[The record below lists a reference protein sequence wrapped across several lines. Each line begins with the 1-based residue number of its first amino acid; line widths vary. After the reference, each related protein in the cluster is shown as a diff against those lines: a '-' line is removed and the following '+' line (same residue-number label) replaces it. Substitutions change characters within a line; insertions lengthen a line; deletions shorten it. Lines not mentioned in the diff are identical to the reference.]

1 MKKIL
6 ILLILA
12 SVSLAP
18 VFAQNNSTKKADKL
32 FDRLE
37 YVKAA
42 EEYLKL
48 ANNGSN
54 DYHVI
59 SRLADAYYN
68 IFNPREAEKWY
79 SKIINQD
86 PDAEIIFRYSQMLKA
101 NGKYKES
108 NIWMSKFSEM
118 KAYDTR
124 AIAFRNT
131 PNYIDKIIKKGK
143 RFNVQNLEDVN
154 TPSSDFGA
162 FRYANALYLT
172 SGRKQKG
179 SQNKKYNNYTSDE
192 EYVLDVFKYDVINDV
207 YLNETPFEAINTK
220 YHEGVIAFSPSG
232 DTMYF
237 ARETYYSKSY
247 YKDSIVK
254 NGSTN
259 KQISVI
265 NLFRA
270 TKCDKKE
277 ITWKNNGNCN
287 FKKGWDITAVEF
299 NSAYFSI
306 KNPAISCD
314 GNTLYFSSDMPGGFG
329 NYDIYKSAI
338 NEDGSLSDPI
348 NLGQKI
354 NTEEQEVFPHM
365 CCDNTL
371 YFSSNGHLGLGGL
384 DVFYSKNID
393 EKWSNVRNVGI
404 PVNSNSD
411 DFAFKMGEG
420 CTNGFVSS
428 NRSGGLGG
436 DDIYAIKKIKPLCD
450 ILLESIIVDSKTK
463 IPVESALTSVSDDTG
478 IINNSKETNTN
489 GIVEY
494 IFECE
499 DEIQFMVSKDG
510 YESKMIDIKL
520 LDVDPPV
527 LKIML
532 DPIEEI
538 IVEEQ
543 IILNPIFFEFDKSN
557 ITNQA
562 AFELDKLV
570 AVMKKYPN
578 MVVRA
583 ESHTDNRGPASY
595 NKLLSERRA
604 KSTAQY
610 IISKGIEDT
619 RISGIGKGEE
629 DPEIDCSSGCS
640 KDKHAM
646 NRRSE
651 FIIVSR

>member
-6 ILLILA
+6 ILLIITSFTLTPI
-12 SVSLAP
+12 L
-18 VFAQNNSTKKADKL
+18 AQNNSTKKADKL

-42 EEYLKL
+42 QEYLKL
-48 ANNGSN
+48 AEKSQDN
-54 DYHVI
+54 YVI

-68 IFNPREAEKWY
+68 IFNTKDAEKWY
-79 SKIINQD
+79 AKIINED
-86 PDAEIIFRYSQMLKA
+86 PDAEIIFRYAEMLKA

-118 KAYDTR
+118 KPYDTR

-131 PNYIDKIIKKGK
+131 PNYLDKIIKKGK
-143 RFNVQNLEDVN
+143 RFNVQNLKDIN
-154 TPSSDFGA
+154 TISSDFGA
-162 FRYANALYLT
+162 FTFDNALYLT

-207 YLNETPFEAINTK
+207 YINETPLEAINTK
-220 YHEGVIAFSPSG
+220 YHEGVITFSPLG

-254 NGSTN
+254 NGSTTE
-259 KQISVI
+259 QVSVI
-265 NLFRA
+265 NLYRA
-270 TKCDKKE
+270 TRCTKKE

-287 FKKGWDITAVEF
+287 FNKGWNVTELEI
-299 NSAYFSI
+299 NSAYYSM
-306 KNPAISCD
+306 KNPALSCD
-314 GNTLYFSSDMPGGFG
+314 GKTLYFSSDMPGGFG
-329 NYDIYKSAI
+329 NYDIYKSEI
-338 NEDGSLSDPI
+338 KDDGSLGEPI

-384 DVFYSKNID
+384 DVFYSKSVD
-393 EKWSNVRNVGI
+393 GKWSNVRNVGL

-411 DFAFKMGEG
+411 DFAFKMGDD
-420 CTNGFVSS
+420 CINGFVSS
-428 NRSGGLGG
+428 NRSGGVGS
-436 DDIYAIKKIKPLCD
+436 DDIYAVKKIKPLCD
-450 ILLESIIVDSKTK
+450 ILLESVVVDAKTELP
-463 IPVESALTSVSDDTG
+463 IDAALTSVKDNTG
-478 IINNSKETNTN
+478 IINNSKETSKE
-489 GIVEY
+489 GLVDY
-494 IFECE
+494 MFECE
-499 DEIQFMVSKDG
+499 DEIQLLVSKEG

-520 LDVDPPV
+520 LDIDPPL
-527 LKIML
+527 LKIKL
-532 DPIEEI
+532 DPIEEL
-538 IVEEQ
+538 IVEEK
-543 IILNPIFFEFDKSN
+543 IVLNPIYFEFDKAN

-570 AVMKKYPN
+570 SIMKKYPK
-578 MVVRA
+578 MIIRA
-583 ESHTDNRGPASY
+583 ESHTDSRGPASY

-610 IISKGIEDT
+610 VISKGIDEN
-619 RISGIGKGEE
+619 RISGFGMGEE

-640 KDKHAM
+640 KDEHAK

>member
-6 ILLILA
+6 TLLIIT
-12 SVSLAP
+12 SFSLTP
-18 VFAQNNSTKKADKL
+18 ILAQNNSTKKADRL

-42 EEYLKL
+42 QEYLKL
-48 ANNGSN
+48 AEKSPDN
-54 DYHVI
+54 YVI

-68 IFNPREAEKWY
+68 IFNTKDAEKWY
-79 SKIINQD
+79 AKIINDD
-86 PDAEIIFRYSQMLKA
+86 PDAEIIFRYAEMLKA

-108 NIWMSKFSEM
+108 NVWMSKFSEM
-118 KAYDTR
+118 KPYDTR

-131 PNYIDKIIKKGK
+131 PNYLDKIIKKGK
-143 RFNVQNLEDVN
+143 RFNVQNLKDIN
-154 TPSSDFGA
+154 TISSDFGA
-162 FRYANALYLT
+162 FTFDNALYLT

-207 YLNETPFEAINTK
+207 YINETPLEAINTK

-247 YKDSIVK
+247 FKDSIVK
-254 NGSTN
+254 NGSTTE
-259 KQISVI
+259 QVSVI
-265 NLFRA
+265 NLYRA
-270 TKCDKKE
+270 TRCTKKE

-287 FKKGWDITAVEF
+287 FNKGWNVTELEI
-299 NSAYFSI
+299 NSAYYSM
-306 KNPAISCD
+306 KNPALSCD
-314 GNTLYFSSDMPGGFG
+314 GKSLYFSSDMPGGFG
-329 NYDIYKSAI
+329 NYDIYKSEI
-338 NEDGSLSDPI
+338 KDDGSLGEPI

-384 DVFYSKNID
+384 DVFYSKNVD
-393 EKWSNVRNVGI
+393 GKWSNVRNVGL

-411 DFAFKMGEG
+411 DFAFKMGDD

-428 NRSGGLGG
+428 NRAGGVGS
-436 DDIYAIKKIKPLCD
+436 DDVYAVKKIKPLCD
-450 ILLESIIVDSKTK
+450 ILLESIVVDAKTDLP
-463 IPVESALTSVSDDTG
+463 IDAALTSVKDNTG
-478 IINNSKETNTN
+478 IIINSKETSEE
-489 GIVEY
+489 GLVDYMI
-494 IFECE
+494 ECE
-499 DEIQFMVSKDG
+499 DEIQLLVSKEG

-520 LDVDPPV
+520 LDIDPPL
-527 LKIML
+527 LKIKL
-532 DPIEEI
+532 DPIEEL
-538 IVEEQ
+538 IVEEK
-543 IILNPIFFEFDKSN
+543 IVLNPIYFEFDKAN

-570 AVMKKYPN
+570 SIMKKYPK
-578 MVVRA
+578 MIIRA
-583 ESHTDNRGPASY
+583 ESHTDGRGPASY

-604 KSTAQY
+604 KSTTQY
-610 IISKGIEDT
+610 VVSKGINEN
-619 RISGIGKGEE
+619 RISGFGMGEE

-640 KDKHAM
+640 KDEHAK

>member
-6 ILLILA
+6 RLLIIT
-12 SVSLAP
+12 SFSLTP
-18 VFAQNNSTKKADKL
+18 ILAQNNSTKKADRL

-42 EEYLKL
+42 QEYLKL
-48 ANNGSN
+48 AEKSPDN
-54 DYHVI
+54 YVI

-68 IFNPREAEKWY
+68 IFNTKDAEKWY
-79 SKIINQD
+79 AKIINDD
-86 PDAEIIFRYSQMLKA
+86 PDAEIIFRYAEMLKA

-108 NIWMSKFSEM
+108 NVWMSKFSEI
-118 KAYDTR
+118 KPYDTR

-131 PNYIDKIIKKGK
+131 PNYLDKIIKKGK
-143 RFNVQNLEDVN
+143 RFNVQNLKDIN
-154 TPSSDFGA
+154 TISSDFGA
-162 FRYANALYLT
+162 FTFDNALYLT

-207 YLNETPFEAINTK
+207 YINETPLEAINTK

-254 NGSTN
+254 NGSTSE
-259 KQISVI
+259 QVSVI
-265 NLFRA
+265 NLYRA
-270 TKCDKKE
+270 TRCTKKE

-287 FKKGWDITAVEF
+287 FNKGWNVTELEI
-299 NSAYFSI
+299 NSAYYSM
-306 KNPAISCD
+306 KNPALSCD
-314 GNTLYFSSDMPGGFG
+314 GKSLYFSSDMPGGFG
-329 NYDIYKSAI
+329 NYDIYKSEI
-338 NEDGSLSDPI
+338 KDDGSLGEAI

-384 DVFYSKNID
+384 DVFYSKNVD
-393 EKWSNVRNVGI
+393 GKWSNVRNVGL

-411 DFAFKMGEG
+411 DFAFKMGDD

-428 NRSGGLGG
+428 NRAGGVGS
-436 DDIYAIKKIKPLCD
+436 DDVYAVKKIKPLCD
-450 ILLESIIVDSKTK
+450 ILLESIVVDTKTDLP
-463 IPVESALTSVSDDTG
+463 IDAALTYVKDNTG
-478 IINNSKETNTN
+478 IINNSKETS
-489 GIVEY
+489 VEGLVDY
-494 IFECE
+494 MFECE
-499 DEIQFMVSKDG
+499 DEIQLLVSKEG

-520 LDVDPPV
+520 LDIDPPL
-527 LKIML
+527 LKIKL
-532 DPIEEI
+532 DPIEEL
-538 IVEEQ
+538 IVEEK
-543 IILNPIFFEFDKSN
+543 IVLNPIYFEFDKAN

-570 AVMKKYPN
+570 SIMKKYPK
-578 MVVRA
+578 MIIRA
-583 ESHTDNRGPASY
+583 ESHTDSRGPASY

-610 IISKGIEDT
+610 VISKGIDEN
-619 RISGIGKGEE
+619 RISGFGMGEE
-629 DPEIDCSSGCS
+629 DPEIDCVSGCS
-640 KDKHAM
+640 KDEHAK

>member
-6 ILLILA
+6 TLLIIT
-12 SVSLAP
+12 SFSLSP
-18 VFAQNNSTKKADKL
+18 ILAQNNSTKKADKL

-42 EEYLKL
+42 QEYLKL
-48 ANNGSN
+48 AEKSPDN
-54 DYHVI
+54 YVI
-59 SRLADAYYN
+59 SRLADSYYN
-68 IFNPREAEKWY
+68 IFNTKDAEKWY
-79 SKIINQD
+79 SKIINKD
-86 PDAEIIFRYSQMLKA
+86 PDSEVIFRYAEMLKA

-108 NIWMSKFSEM
+108 NVWMSKFSEM
-118 KAYDTR
+118 KPYDTR

-131 PNYIDKIIKKGK
+131 PNYIDKIIEKGK
-143 RFNVQNLEDVN
+143 RFNVQNLKDIN
-154 TPSSDFGA
+154 TVSSDFGA
-162 FRYANALYLT
+162 FTFDNALYLT

-179 SQNKKYNNYTSDE
+179 SQNKKYNNYTSEE
-192 EYVLDVFKYDVINDV
+192 EYVLDIFKYDIINDV
-207 YLNETPFEAINTK
+207 YINETPLEAINTK

-237 ARETYYSKSY
+237 ARETYYSKSF

-254 NGSTN
+254 NGST
-259 KQISVI
+259 KEQVSVI
-265 NLFRA
+265 NLYRA
-270 TKCDKKE
+270 TRCTKKE

-287 FKKGWDITAVEF
+287 FNKGWNVTELEI
-299 NSAYFSI
+299 NSGYYSM
-306 KNPAISCD
+306 KNPALSCD
-314 GNTLYFSSDMPGGFG
+314 GKTLYFSSDMPGGFG
-329 NYDIYKSAI
+329 NYDIYKSEI
-338 NEDGSLSDPI
+338 KDDGSLGEPI

-365 CCDNTL
+365 CCDDTL

-393 EKWSNVRNVGI
+393 NKWSNVRNVGL

-411 DFAFKMGEG
+411 DFAFKMGED

-428 NRSGGLGG
+428 NRSGGVGS

-450 ILLESIIVDSKTK
+450 ILLESIVVDSKTDMP
-463 IPVESALTSVSDDTG
+463 IDGALTSVKDDTG
-478 IINNSKETNTN
+478 IVDSSKETTSD
-489 GIVEY
+489 GLVDY
-494 IFECE
+494 MFECE
-499 DEIQFMVSKDG
+499 DEIQLMVSKEG

-520 LDVDPPV
+520 LEIDPPL
-527 LKIML
+527 LKIKL
-532 DPIEEI
+532 DPIEEL
-538 IVEEQ
+538 IVEEK
-543 IILNPIFFEFDKSN
+543 IILNPIYFEFDKSN

-570 AVMKKYPN
+570 SIMKKYPE
-578 MVVRA
+578 MIIRA
-583 ESHTDNRGPASY
+583 ESHTDSRGPASY

-610 IISKGIEDT
+610 VISMGIDES
-619 RISGIGKGEE
+619 RISGVGMGEE
-629 DPEIDCSSGCS
+629 DPEIDCSAGCS
-640 KDKHAM
+640 KDEYAK

-651 FIIVSR
+651 FIIISR

>member
-6 ILLILA
+6 TLLIIT
-12 SVSLAP
+12 SFSLTP
-18 VFAQNNSTKKADKL
+18 IFAQNNSTKKADKL

-42 EEYLKL
+42 QEYLKL
-48 ANNGSN
+48 AGKSPDN
-54 DYHVI
+54 YVI
-59 SRLADAYYN
+59 GRLADAYYN
-68 IFNPREAEKWY
+68 IFSTKDAEKWY
-79 SKIINQD
+79 AKIINED
-86 PDAEIIFRYSQMLKA
+86 PDAEIIFRYAEMLKA

-118 KAYDTR
+118 KPYDTR

-131 PNYIDKIIKKGK
+131 PNYLDKIIKKGK
-143 RFNVQNLEDVN
+143 RFNVQNLKDIN
-154 TPSSDFGA
+154 TISSDFGA
-162 FRYANALYLT
+162 FTFDNALYLT

-192 EYVLDVFKYDVINDV
+192 EYVLDIFKYDVINDI
-207 YLNETPFEAINTK
+207 YLNETPLEAINTK

-254 NGSTN
+254 NGSTT
-259 KQISVI
+259 KQVSVI
-265 NLFRA
+265 NLYRA
-270 TKCDKKE
+270 TRCTKKE

-287 FKKGWDITAVEF
+287 FNKGWNVTELEI
-299 NSAYFSI
+299 NSAYYSM
-306 KNPAISCD
+306 KNPALSCD
-314 GNTLYFSSDMPGGFG
+314 GKTLYFSSDMPGGFG
-329 NYDIYKSAI
+329 NYDIYKSEI
-338 NEDGSLSDPI
+338 KDDSSLGEPI

-384 DVFYSKNID
+384 DVFYSKNVD
-393 EKWSNVRNVGI
+393 GKWSNVRNVGL

-411 DFAFKMGEG
+411 DFAFKMGED

-428 NRSGGLGG
+428 NRAGGVGS
-436 DDIYAIKKIKPLCD
+436 DDVYAVKKIKPLCD
-450 ILLESIIVDSKTK
+450 ILLESIIVDAKTDLP
-463 IPVESALTSVSDDTG
+463 IDAALTSVKDNTG
-478 IINNSKETNTN
+478 IINNSKETSEE
-489 GIVEY
+489 GLVDY
-494 IFECE
+494 MFECE
-499 DEIQFMVSKDG
+499 DEIQLLVSKEG

-520 LDVDPPV
+520 LDIDPPQ
-527 LKIML
+527 LKIKL
-532 DPIEEI
+532 DPIEDL
-538 IVEEQ
+538 IVEEK
-543 IILNPIFFEFDKSN
+543 IILNPIYFEFDKAN

-570 AVMKKYPN
+570 SIMKKYPK
-578 MVVRA
+578 MTIRA
-583 ESHTDNRGPASY
+583 ESHTDSRGPASY

-610 IISKGIEDT
+610 VISKGIDEN
-619 RISGIGKGEE
+619 RISGIGMGEG
-629 DPEIDCSSGCS
+629 DPKMDCSPGCS
-640 KDKHAM
+640 KDEHAM

>member
-6 ILLILA
+6 TLLIIT
-12 SVSLAP
+12 SFSLTP
-18 VFAQNNSTKKADKL
+18 ILAQNNSTKKADKL

-42 EEYLKL
+42 QEYLKL
-48 ANNGSN
+48 AEKSPDN
-54 DYHVI
+54 YVI

-68 IFNPREAEKWY
+68 IFNTKDAEKWY
-79 SKIINQD
+79 AKIINDD
-86 PDAEIIFRYSQMLKA
+86 PDVEIIFRYAEMLKA

-108 NIWMSKFSEM
+108 NVWMSKFSKM
-118 KAYDTR
+118 KPYDTR

-131 PNYIDKIIKKGK
+131 PNYLDKIIKKGK
-143 RFNVQNLEDVN
+143 RFNVQNLKDIN
-154 TPSSDFGA
+154 TISSDFGA
-162 FRYANALYLT
+162 FTFDNALYLT

-207 YLNETPFEAINTK
+207 YINETPLDAINTK

-247 YKDSIVK
+247 YKDSIIK
-254 NGSTN
+254 NGSTTE
-259 KQISVI
+259 QVSVI
-265 NLFRA
+265 NLYRA
-270 TKCDKKE
+270 TRCTKKE
-277 ITWKNNGNCN
+277 ISWKNNGNCN
-287 FKKGWDITAVEF
+287 FNKGWNVTELEI
-299 NSAYFSI
+299 NSAYYSM
-306 KNPAISCD
+306 KNPALSCD
-314 GNTLYFSSDMPGGFG
+314 GKSLYFSSDMPGGFG
-329 NYDIYKSAI
+329 NYDIYKSEI
-338 NEDGSLSDPI
+338 KDDGSLGEPI

-384 DVFYSKNID
+384 DVFYSKNVD
-393 EKWSNVRNVGI
+393 EKWSNVRNVGL

-411 DFAFKMGEG
+411 DFAFKMGDD

-428 NRSGGLGG
+428 NRAGGVGS
-436 DDIYAIKKIKPLCD
+436 DDVYAVKKIKPLCD
-450 ILLESIIVDSKTK
+450 ILLESIVVDAKTDLP
-463 IPVESALTSVSDDTG
+463 IDAALTSVKDNTG
-478 IINNSKETNTN
+478 IINNSKETSEE
-489 GIVEY
+489 GLVDY
-494 IFECE
+494 MFECE
-499 DEIQFMVSKDG
+499 DEIQLLVSKEG

-520 LDVDPPV
+520 LDIDPPL
-527 LKIML
+527 LKIKL
-532 DPIEEI
+532 DPIEEL
-538 IVEEQ
+538 IVEEK
-543 IILNPIFFEFDKSN
+543 IVLNPIYFEFDKAN

-562 AFELDKLV
+562 AFELDKLISI
-570 AVMKKYPN
+570 MKKYPKIII
-578 MVVRA
+578 RA
-583 ESHTDNRGPASY
+583 ESHTDSRGPASY

-610 IISKGIEDT
+610 VISKGIDEN
-619 RISGIGKGEE
+619 RISGFGMGEE
-629 DPEIDCSSGCS
+629 DPEIDCSSGCA
-640 KDKHAM
+640 KDEHAK

>member
-6 ILLILA
+6 TLLIIT
-12 SVSLAP
+12 SFSLTP
-18 VFAQNNSTKKADKL
+18 ILAQNNSTKKADKL
-32 FDRLE
+32 FERLE

-42 EEYLKL
+42 QEYLKL
-48 ANNGSN
+48 AEKSPDN
-54 DYHVI
+54 YVI
-59 SRLADAYYN
+59 GRLADAYYN
-68 IFNPREAEKWY
+68 IFNTKDAEKWY
-79 SKIINQD
+79 AKIINED
-86 PDAEIIFRYSQMLKA
+86 PDAEIIFRYAEMLKA

-108 NIWMSKFSEM
+108 NLWMSKFSEM
-118 KAYDTR
+118 KPYDTR

-131 PNYIDKIIKKGK
+131 PNYLDKIIKKGK
-143 RFNVQNLEDVN
+143 RFNVQNLKDVN
-154 TPSSDFGA
+154 TISSDFGA
-162 FRYANALYLT
+162 FTFDNVLYLT
-172 SGRKQKG
+172 SGRKQTG

-207 YLNETPFEAINTK
+207 YINETPLEAINTK

-237 ARETYYSKSY
+237 AREKYYSKSY

-254 NGSTN
+254 NGSTT
-259 KQISVI
+259 KQVSVI
-265 NLFRA
+265 NLYRA
-270 TKCDKKE
+270 TRCTKKE

-287 FKKGWDITAVEF
+287 FNKGWNVTELEI
-299 NSAYFSI
+299 NSAYYSM
-306 KNPAISCD
+306 KNPALSCD
-314 GNTLYFSSDMPGGFG
+314 GKTLYFSSDMPSGFG
-329 NYDIYKSAI
+329 NYDIYKSEI
-338 NEDGSLSDPI
+338 KDDGSLGEPI

-384 DVFYSKNID
+384 DVFYSKNVD
-393 EKWSNVRNVGI
+393 GKWSNVRNVGL

-411 DFAFKMGEG
+411 DFAFKMGED

-428 NRSGGLGG
+428 NRAGGVGS
-436 DDIYAIKKIKPLCD
+436 DDVYAVKKIKPLCD
-450 ILLESIIVDSKTK
+450 ILLESIVVDAKTDLP
-463 IPVESALTSVSDDTG
+463 IDAALTSVKDNTG
-478 IINNSKETNTN
+478 IINNSKET
-489 GIVEY
+489 GKEGLVDY
-494 IFECE
+494 MFECE
-499 DEIQFMVSKDG
+499 DEIQLLVSKEG

-520 LDVDPPV
+520 LDIDPPL
-527 LKIML
+527 LKIKL
-532 DPIEEI
+532 DPIEEL
-538 IVEEQ
+538 IVEEK
-543 IILNPIFFEFDKSN
+543 IVLNPIYFEFDKAN

-570 AVMKKYPN
+570 SIMKKYPK
-578 MVVRA
+578 MIIKA
-583 ESHTDNRGPASY
+583 ESHTDSRGPASY

-610 IISKGIEDT
+610 VISKGIDEN
-619 RISGIGKGEE
+619 RISGFGMGEE

-640 KDKHAM
+640 KDEHAK

-651 FIIVSR
+651 FTIVSR

>member
-6 ILLILA
+6 ILLIITSFTLT
-12 SVSLAP
+12 SIL
-18 VFAQNNSTKKADKL
+18 AQNNSTKKADKL

-42 EEYLKL
+42 QEYLKL
-48 ANNGSN
+48 AEKSPDN
-54 DYHVI
+54 YVI

-68 IFNPREAEKWY
+68 IFNTKDAEKWY
-79 SKIINQD
+79 AKIINED
-86 PDAEIIFRYSQMLKA
+86 PDAEVIFRYAEMLKA

-118 KAYDTR
+118 KPYDTR

-131 PNYIDKIIKKGK
+131 PNYLDKIIKKGK
-143 RFNVQNLEDVN
+143 RFNVQNLKDIN
-154 TPSSDFGA
+154 TISSDFGA
-162 FRYANALYLT
+162 FTFDNALYLT

-207 YLNETPFEAINTK
+207 YINETPLEAINTK
-220 YHEGVIAFSPSG
+220 YHEGVIAFSPLG

-254 NGSTN
+254 NGSTTE
-259 KQISVI
+259 QVSVI
-265 NLFRA
+265 NLYRA
-270 TKCDKKE
+270 TRCTKKE

-287 FKKGWDITAVEF
+287 FNKGWNVTELEI
-299 NSAYFSI
+299 NSAYYSM
-306 KNPAISCD
+306 KNPALSCD
-314 GNTLYFSSDMPGGFG
+314 GKTLYFSSDMPGGFG
-329 NYDIYKSAI
+329 NYDIYKSEI
-338 NEDGSLSDPI
+338 KDDGSLGEPI

-384 DVFYSKNID
+384 DVFYSKSVD
-393 EKWSNVRNVGI
+393 GKWSNVRNIGL

-411 DFAFKMGEG
+411 DFAFKMGDD
-420 CTNGFVSS
+420 CINGFVSS
-428 NRSGGLGG
+428 NRSGGVGS
-436 DDIYAIKKIKPLCD
+436 DDIYAVKKIKPLCD
-450 ILLESIIVDSKTK
+450 ILLESVVVDAKTELP
-463 IPVESALTSVSDDTG
+463 IDAALTSVKDNTG
-478 IINNSKETNTN
+478 IINNSKETSKE
-489 GIVEY
+489 GLVDY
-494 IFECE
+494 MFECE
-499 DEIQFMVSKDG
+499 DEIQLLVSKEG

-520 LDVDPPV
+520 LDIDPPL
-527 LKIML
+527 LKIKL
-532 DPIEEI
+532 DPIEEL
-538 IVEEQ
+538 IVEEK
-543 IILNPIFFEFDKSN
+543 IVLNPIYFEFDKAN

-570 AVMKKYPN
+570 SIMKKYPK
-578 MVVRA
+578 MIIRA
-583 ESHTDNRGPASY
+583 ESHTDSRGPASY

-610 IISKGIEDT
+610 VISKGIDEN
-619 RISGIGKGEE
+619 RISGFGMGEE

-640 KDKHAM
+640 KDEHAK

>member
-6 ILLILA
+6 TLLIITSFSITPIL
-12 SVSLAP
+12 
-18 VFAQNNSTKKADKL
+18 AQNNSTKKADRL

-42 EEYLKL
+42 QEYLKL
-48 ANNGSN
+48 AEKSPDN
-54 DYHVI
+54 YVI

-68 IFNPREAEKWY
+68 IFNTKDAEKWY
-79 SKIINQD
+79 AKIINDD
-86 PDAEIIFRYSQMLKA
+86 PDAEIIFRYSEMLKA

-108 NIWMSKFSEM
+108 NVWMSKFSEM
-118 KAYDTR
+118 KPYDTR

-131 PNYIDKIIKKGK
+131 PNYLDKIIKKGK
-143 RFNVQNLEDVN
+143 RFNVQNLKDIN
-154 TPSSDFGA
+154 TISSDFGA
-162 FRYANALYLT
+162 FTFDNALYLT

-207 YLNETPFEAINTK
+207 YINETPLEAINTK

-254 NGSTN
+254 NGSTTE
-259 KQISVI
+259 QVSVI
-265 NLFRA
+265 NLYRA
-270 TKCDKKE
+270 TRCTKKE

-287 FKKGWDITAVEF
+287 FNKGWNVTELEI
-299 NSAYFSI
+299 NSAYYSM
-306 KNPAISCD
+306 KNPALSCD
-314 GNTLYFSSDMPGGFG
+314 GKSLYFSSDMPGGFG
-329 NYDIYKSAI
+329 NYDIYKSEI
-338 NEDGSLSDPI
+338 KDDGSLGEPI

-384 DVFYSKNID
+384 DVFYSKNVD
-393 EKWSNVRNVGI
+393 GKWSNVRNVGI
-404 PVNSNSD
+404 PVNSDSD
-411 DFAFKMGEG
+411 DFAFKMGDD

-428 NRSGGLGG
+428 NRAGGVGS
-436 DDIYAIKKIKPLCD
+436 DDVYAVKKIKPLCD
-450 ILLESIIVDSKTK
+450 ILLESIVVDAKTDLP
-463 IPVESALTSVSDDTG
+463 IDAALTSVKDNTG
-478 IINNSKETNTN
+478 IINNSKETSEE
-489 GIVEY
+489 GLVDYMI
-494 IFECE
+494 ECE
-499 DEIQFMVSKDG
+499 DEIQLLVSKEG

-520 LDVDPPV
+520 LDIDPPL
-527 LKIML
+527 LKIKL
-532 DPIEEI
+532 DPIEEL
-538 IVEEQ
+538 IVEEK
-543 IILNPIFFEFDKSN
+543 IELNPIYFEFDKAN

-570 AVMKKYPN
+570 SIMKKYPK
-578 MVVRA
+578 MIIRA
-583 ESHTDNRGPASY
+583 ESHTDGRGPASY

-604 KSTAQY
+604 KSTTQY
-610 IISKGIEDT
+610 VISKGINEN
-619 RISGIGKGEE
+619 RISGFGMGEE

-640 KDKHAM
+640 KDEHAK

>member
-6 ILLILA
+6 TLLIIT
-12 SVSLAP
+12 SFSLTP
-18 VFAQNNSTKKADKL
+18 ILAQNNSTKKADRL

-42 EEYLKL
+42 QEYLKL
-48 ANNGSN
+48 AEKSPDN
-54 DYHVI
+54 YVI

-68 IFNPREAEKWY
+68 IFNTKDAEKWY
-79 SKIINQD
+79 AKIINDD
-86 PDAEIIFRYSQMLKA
+86 PDAEIIFRYAEMLKA

-108 NIWMSKFSEM
+108 NVWMSKFSEM
-118 KAYDTR
+118 KPYDTR

-131 PNYIDKIIKKGK
+131 PNYLDKIIKKGK
-143 RFNVQNLEDVN
+143 RFNVQNLKDIN
-154 TPSSDFGA
+154 TISSDFGA
-162 FRYANALYLT
+162 FTFDNALYLT

-207 YLNETPFEAINTK
+207 YINETPLEAINTK

-247 YKDSIVK
+247 FKDSIVK
-254 NGSTN
+254 NGSTSE
-259 KQISVI
+259 QVSVI
-265 NLFRA
+265 NLYRA
-270 TKCDKKE
+270 TRCTKKE

-287 FKKGWDITAVEF
+287 FNKGWNVTELEI
-299 NSAYFSI
+299 NSAYYSM
-306 KNPAISCD
+306 KNPALSCD
-314 GNTLYFSSDMPGGFG
+314 GKSLYFSSDMPGGFG
-329 NYDIYKSAI
+329 NYDIYKSEI
-338 NEDGSLSDPI
+338 KDDGSLGEPI

-384 DVFYSKNID
+384 DVFYSKNVD
-393 EKWSNVRNVGI
+393 GKWSNVRNVGL

-411 DFAFKMGEG
+411 DFAFKMGDD

-428 NRSGGLGG
+428 NRAGGVGS
-436 DDIYAIKKIKPLCD
+436 DDVYAVKKIKPLCD
-450 ILLESIIVDSKTK
+450 ILLESIVVDAKTDLP
-463 IPVESALTSVSDDTG
+463 IDAALTSVKDNTG
-478 IINNSKETNTN
+478 IINNSKETSEE
-489 GIVEY
+489 GLVDYMI
-494 IFECE
+494 ECE
-499 DEIQFMVSKDG
+499 DEIQLLVSKEG

-520 LDVDPPV
+520 LDIDPPL
-527 LKIML
+527 LKIKL
-532 DPIEEI
+532 DPIEEL
-538 IVEEQ
+538 IVEEK
-543 IILNPIFFEFDKSN
+543 IVLNPIYFEFDKAN

-570 AVMKKYPN
+570 SIMKKYPK
-578 MVVRA
+578 MIIRA
-583 ESHTDNRGPASY
+583 ESHTDGRGPASY

-604 KSTAQY
+604 KSTTQY
-610 IISKGIEDT
+610 VISKGINEN
-619 RISGIGKGEE
+619 RISGFGMGEE

-640 KDKHAM
+640 KDEHAK

>member
-6 ILLILA
+6 TLLIVALFGL
-12 SVSLAP
+12 SSN
-18 VFAQNNSTKKADKL
+18 FAQNNSTKKADKL

-48 ANNGSN
+48 AEKSSDN
-54 DYHVI
+54 YVI
-59 SRLADAYYN
+59 GRLADAYYN
-68 IFNPREAEKWY
+68 IFNTKDAEKWY
-79 SKIINQD
+79 AKIVND
-86 PDAEIIFRYSQMLKA
+86 NPDAEIVFRYSEMLKA

-108 NIWMSKFSEM
+108 NVWMSKFSEM
-118 KAYDTR
+118 KPYDTR

-131 PNYIDKIIKKGK
+131 PNYLDKIIKKGK
-143 RFNVQNLEDVN
+143 RFNVQNLKDVN
-154 TPSSDFGA
+154 TVSSDFGA
-162 FRYANALYLT
+162 FTFDNALYLT
-172 SGRKQKG
+172 SGRKQRG
-179 SQNKKYNNYTSDE
+179 SKNKKYDNYSADE

-207 YLNETPFEAINTK
+207 YINENPLEAINTK
-220 YHEGVIAFSPSG
+220 YHEGIIAFSPSG

-259 KQISVI
+259 EQISVI
-265 NLFRA
+265 NLYRA
-270 TKCDKKE
+270 TRCTKKE

-287 FKKGWDITAVEF
+287 FNKGWNVSELEI
-299 NSAYFSI
+299 NSAYYSI
-306 KNPAISCD
+306 KNPALSCD
-314 GNTLYFSSDMPGGFG
+314 GKTLYFSSDMPGGFG
-329 NYDIYKSAI
+329 NYDIYKSEI
-338 NEDGSLSDPI
+338 KDDGSLGEPI

-384 DVFYSKNID
+384 DVFYSKNVD
-393 EKWSNVRNVGI
+393 GKWSNVRNVGL

-411 DFAFKMGEG
+411 DFAFKMGDD
-420 CTNGFVSS
+420 CTKGFVSS
-428 NRSGGLGG
+428 NRSGGVGS
-436 DDIYAIKKIKPLCD
+436 DDVYAVKKIKPLCD
-450 ILLESIIVDSKTK
+450 ILLESIVIDSKTDLP
-463 IPVESALTSVSDDTG
+463 IDAALTSVKDKTG
-478 IINNSKETNTN
+478 IINSSKQTSQD
-489 GIVEY
+489 GLVDY

-499 DEIQFMVSKDG
+499 DEIQLLVSKEG

-520 LDVDPPV
+520 LDIDPPL
-527 LKIML
+527 LKIKL
-532 DPIEEI
+532 DPIEEL
-538 IVEEQ
+538 IVEEK
-543 IILNPIFFEFDKSN
+543 IVLNPIYFEFDKAN

-570 AVMKKYPN
+570 AIMMEYPT
-578 MVVRA
+578 MIIKV
-583 ESHTDNRGPASY
+583 ESYTDSRGPASY
-595 NKLLSERRA
+595 NKFLSDKRA

-610 IISKGIEDT
+610 VISKGIDEN
-619 RISGIGKGEE
+619 RISGVGMGEE

-640 KDKHAM
+640 KDDHAK

-651 FIIVSR
+651 FIILSR

>member
-1 MKKIL
+1 MKKII
-6 ILLILA
+6 ILLITA
-12 SVSLAP
+12 SFITSSI
-18 VFAQNNSTKKADKL
+18 FAQNNSTKKADKL
-32 FDRLE
+32 FDKLE

-48 ANNGSN
+48 TN
-54 DYHVI
+54 DFSDDYI
-59 SRLADAYYN
+59 IKRLADSYYN
-68 IFNPREAEKWY
+68 IFNTSEAEKWY
-79 SKIINQD
+79 SKIINNE
-86 PDAEIIFRYSQMLKA
+86 PDAEVLFRYSEMLKA
-101 NGKYKES
+101 NGKYKQS
-108 NIWMSKFSEM
+108 NIWMLKFSEM
-118 KAYDTR
+118 KPFDTR

-143 RFNVQNLEDVN
+143 RFNVQNLKDVN
-154 TPSSDFGA
+154 TVSSDFGA
-162 FRYANALYLT
+162 FRFDNALYLT

-179 SQNKKYNNYTSDE
+179 KQNKKYNNYTASE

-207 YLNETPFEAINTK
+207 YINETSLDAINTK

-237 ARETYYSKSY
+237 AREKYYSKSY

-254 NGSTN
+254 SGSTRE
-259 KQISVI
+259 QTSVI
-265 NLFRA
+265 NLYRA
-270 TKCDKKE
+270 VRCTQKE
-277 ITWKNNGNCN
+277 ITWKNNGSCN
-287 FKKGWDITAVEF
+287 FNKGWNVTELEF
-299 NSAYFSI
+299 NSAFFSL
-306 KNPAISCD
+306 KNPALSCD
-314 GNTLYFSSDMPGGFG
+314 GKTLYFSSDMPGGFG
-329 NYDIYKSAI
+329 NYDIYKSEI
-338 NEDGSLSDPI
+338 REDGSLSDPI

-365 CCDNTL
+365 CCDDTI

-393 EKWSNVRNVGI
+393 NKWSNVRNVGI

-411 DFAFKMGEG
+411 DFAFKMDEE

-428 NRSGGLGG
+428 NRSGGVGS
-436 DDIYAIKKIKPLCD
+436 DDIYTIKKIKPLCD
-450 ILLESIIVDSKTK
+450 ILLESIIVDAKTDAP
-463 IPVESALTSVSDDTG
+463 IDSALTSVSDNTG
-478 IINNSKETNTN
+478 IINNSKKTSRD

-494 IFECE
+494 MFECE
-499 DEIQFMVSKDG
+499 DEVQLMVSKEG

-520 LDVDPPV
+520 LDIDPP
-527 LKIML
+527 LLTIKL
-532 DPIEEI
+532 EPIENI
-538 IVEEQ
+538 IVEEK
-543 IILNPIFFEFDKSN
+543 IELNPIYFEFDKSN
-557 ITNQA
+557 ITNEA

-570 AVMKKYPN
+570 AVMKKYPK
-578 MVVRA
+578 MIIRA

-595 NKLLSERRA
+595 NKILSDRRA

-610 IISKGIEDT
+610 VISMGIDENRIIGV
-619 RISGIGKGEE
+619 GMGEE

-640 KDKHAM
+640 RDNYAK

>member
-6 ILLILA
+6 TLLILT
-12 SVSLAP
+12 SFSLTP
-18 VFAQNNSTKKADKL
+18 ILAQNNSTKKADKL

-42 EEYLKL
+42 QEYLKL
-48 ANNGSN
+48 AEKSTDN
-54 DYHVI
+54 YVI

-68 IFNPREAEKWY
+68 IFNTKDAEKWY
-79 SKIINQD
+79 AKIIKDD
-86 PDAEIIFRYSQMLKA
+86 PDAEIIFRYAEMLKA

-108 NIWMSKFSEM
+108 NVWMSKFSKM
-118 KAYDTR
+118 KPYDTR

-131 PNYIDKIIKKGK
+131 PNYLDKIIKKGK
-143 RFNVQNLEDVN
+143 RFNVQNLKDIN
-154 TPSSDFGA
+154 TISSDFGA
-162 FRYANALYLT
+162 FTFDNALYLT

-207 YLNETPFEAINTK
+207 YINETPLDAINTK

-247 YKDSIVK
+247 YKDSIIK
-254 NGSTN
+254 NGSTTE
-259 KQISVI
+259 QVSVI
-265 NLFRA
+265 NLYRA
-270 TKCDKKE
+270 TRCTKKE

-287 FKKGWDITAVEF
+287 FNKGWNVTELEI
-299 NSAYFSI
+299 NSAYYSM
-306 KNPAISCD
+306 KNPALSCD
-314 GNTLYFSSDMPGGFG
+314 GKSLYFSSDMPGGFG
-329 NYDIYKSAI
+329 NYDIYKSEI
-338 NEDGSLSDPI
+338 KDDGSLGEPI

-384 DVFYSKNID
+384 DVFYSKNVD
-393 EKWSNVRNVGI
+393 GKWSNVRNVGL

-411 DFAFKMGEG
+411 DFAFKMGDD

-428 NRSGGLGG
+428 NRAGGVGS
-436 DDIYAIKKIKPLCD
+436 DDVYAVKKIKPLCD
-450 ILLESIIVDSKTK
+450 ILLESIVVDAKTDLP
-463 IPVESALTSVSDDTG
+463 IDAALTSVKDNTG
-478 IINNSKETNTN
+478 IINNSKETSEE
-489 GIVEY
+489 GLVDY
-494 IFECE
+494 MFECE
-499 DEIQFMVSKDG
+499 DEIQLLVSKEG

-520 LDVDPPV
+520 LDIDPPL
-527 LKIML
+527 LKIKL
-532 DPIEEI
+532 DPIEEL
-538 IVEEQ
+538 IVEEK
-543 IILNPIFFEFDKSN
+543 IVLNPIYFEFDKAN

-570 AVMKKYPN
+570 SIMKKYPKIII
-578 MVVRA
+578 RA
-583 ESHTDNRGPASY
+583 ESHTDSRGPASY

-610 IISKGIEDT
+610 VISKGIDEN
-619 RISGIGKGEE
+619 RISGFGMGEE

-640 KDKHAM
+640 KDEHAK

>member
-6 ILLILA
+6 TLLIIT
-12 SVSLAP
+12 SFSLTP
-18 VFAQNNSTKKADKL
+18 ILAQNNSTKKADKL

-42 EEYLKL
+42 QEYLKL
-48 ANNGSN
+48 AEKSPDN
-54 DYHVI
+54 YVI

-68 IFNPREAEKWY
+68 IFNTKDAEKWY
-79 SKIINQD
+79 AKLINDD
-86 PDAEIIFRYSQMLKA
+86 PDAEIIFRYAEMLKA

-108 NIWMSKFSEM
+108 NVWMSKFSEM
-118 KAYDTR
+118 KPYDTR

-131 PNYIDKIIKKGK
+131 PNYLDKIIKKGK
-143 RFNVQNLEDVN
+143 RFNVQNLKDIN
-154 TPSSDFGA
+154 TISSDFGA
-162 FRYANALYLT
+162 FTFDNALYLT

-207 YLNETPFEAINTK
+207 YINETPLEAINTK

-247 YKDSIVK
+247 YKDSIIK
-254 NGSTN
+254 NGSTTE
-259 KQISVI
+259 QVSVI
-265 NLFRA
+265 NLYRA
-270 TKCDKKE
+270 TRCTKKE

-287 FKKGWDITAVEF
+287 FNKGWNVTELEI
-299 NSAYFSI
+299 NSAYYSM
-306 KNPAISCD
+306 KNPALSCD
-314 GNTLYFSSDMPGGFG
+314 GKTLYFSSDMPDGYG
-329 NYDIYKSAI
+329 NYDIYKSEI
-338 NEDGSLSDPI
+338 KDDGSLGEPI

-371 YFSSNGHLGLGGL
+371 YFSSTGHLGLGGL
-384 DVFYSKNID
+384 DVFYSKNVD
-393 EKWSNVRNVGI
+393 GKWSNVRNVGL

-411 DFAFKMGEG
+411 DFAFKMGDD
-420 CTNGFVSS
+420 CTIGFVSS
-428 NRSGGLGG
+428 NRAGGVGS
-436 DDIYAIKKIKPLCD
+436 DDVYAVKKIKPLCD
-450 ILLESIIVDSKTK
+450 ILLESIVVDAKTDLP
-463 IPVESALTSVSDDTG
+463 IDAALTSVKDNTG
-478 IINNSKETNTN
+478 IINNSKETSEE
-489 GIVEY
+489 GLVDY
-494 IFECE
+494 MFECE
-499 DEIQFMVSKDG
+499 DEIQLLVSKEG

-520 LDVDPPV
+520 LDIDPPL
-527 LKIML
+527 LKIKL
-532 DPIEEI
+532 DPIEEL
-538 IVEEQ
+538 IVEEK
-543 IILNPIFFEFDKSN
+543 IVLNPIYFEFDKAN

-570 AVMKKYPN
+570 SIMKKYPK
-578 MVVRA
+578 MIIRA
-583 ESHTDNRGPASY
+583 ESHTDSRGPASY
-595 NKLLSERRA
+595 NKLLSDRRA

-610 IISKGIEDT
+610 VISKGIDEN
-619 RISGIGKGEE
+619 RISGFGMGEE

-640 KDKHAM
+640 KDEYAK